1 MPTTYGLGATE
12 IVAEPGFTATR
23 DDNGGWSGT
32 HRFTVKRELWATPS
46 GRAQFARTTPITL
59 LDASLPSFYSFLVIN
74 DFTVTNEECEWVSIS
89 VNLSGSVF
97 ATYPS
102 GDAAEPEAPTY
113 QLDGALEEAPFS
125 DHKKWKDLTS
135 KQKSF
140 LGDLLNGVIVW
151 DMESQT
157 GQIPA
162 EDGGMLKS
170 DKRSAEITDDAAK
183 FADLISQGQSTYK
196 RPAFT
201 WSEHAS
207 GNSKLSANQINDLGK
222 ISTPRGSPPEPTGE
236 RNWML
241 TSASQTERAGVYS
254 TSVTWT
260 LSEKGG
266 HDEFLYD

>member
-46 GRAQFARTTPITL
+46 GRAQFAKNRSIIL
-59 LDASLPSFYSFLVIN
+59 LDSSLPSFYSFLVIN
-74 DFTVTNEECEWVSIS
+74 DFTATNEECDWVNVA
-89 VNLSGSVF
+89 VNLSGSAS
-97 ATYPS
+97 ATYPG
-102 GDAAEPEAPTY
+102 GDAPEPEAPTY
-113 QLDGALEEAPFS
+113 HLDGSLEEAPFS
-125 DHKKWKDLTS
+125 EHEKWKDLTDE
-135 KQKSF
+135 QKSF

-151 DMESQT
+151 DIDSQT

-170 DKRSAEITDDAAK
+170 DRRSPQITDDAAE
-183 FADLISQGQSTYK
+183 FANRIAQGRSTYK

-201 WSEHAS
+201 WTEHAS
-207 GNSKLSANQINDLGK
+207 GNTKLSSAQINSLGR
-222 ISTPRGSPPEPTGE
+222 ISTPRGSPPEPNGG
-236 RNWML
+236 RDWML
-241 TSASQTERAGVYS
+241 TSATQSERASVYS